1 MRPRVAR
8 IVTNRSVRPLSCT
21 GMPSSAHGGAMDRG
35 QTQTIEGP
43 SRGGVSPWVE
53 ISAWILAF
61 AILLAAQCAPE
72 RASTD
77 ESPPPA
83 AEAVQR

>member
-1 MRPRVAR
+1 MNPG
-8 IVTNRSVRPLSCT
+8 P
-21 GMPSSAHGGAMDRG
+21 
-35 QTQTIEGP
+35 TQTIEP
-43 SRGGVSPWVE
+43 PPRSAVSPWVE

-72 RASTD
+72 HVSTD
-77 ESPPPA
+77 QSAPPA